1 MARFTGGSLRHPQ
14 MVTIHKIRENMSLA
28 SAEDVSQV
36 YV

>member
-1 MARFTGGSLRHPQ
+1 
-14 MVTIHKIRENMSLA
+14 MSLA